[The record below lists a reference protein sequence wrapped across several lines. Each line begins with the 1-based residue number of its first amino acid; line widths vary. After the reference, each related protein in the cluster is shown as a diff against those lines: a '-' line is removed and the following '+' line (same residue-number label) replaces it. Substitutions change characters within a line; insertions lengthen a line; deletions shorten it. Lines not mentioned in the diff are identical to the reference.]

1 MTLPRAPRRIL
12 VICIRRLGDVLLSTA
27 LIRSLKQAWP
37 DANIDVLVNASAAV
51 TLQGNPDIAQLIV
64 QPEKPRAGDYWAMA
78 RRIFRRYDLAVC
90 TMYNDRPHL
99 YALLAS
105 SHRLNIVP
113 VGEHDPGRR
122 WKRMLSTV
130 AVPLDGTAHTVE
142 QYLRLADA
150 AGRARDARVVPPQP
164 ASTATLERLLG
175 GGWAAQP
182 YAVLHPTPMYAY
194 KAWTADGWVQ
204 LARHLIAQ
212 GLRVRLTGGPAEHEQ
227 AQVAALAAQLPAA
240 QVDNLAGQLKF
251 AELTPLITG
260 ARLFAGPDTSITHLA
275 AATGAPTIALFGPTD
290 PKTWGPWPQ
299 GFGGGGA
306 GPWKS
311 LSPLQHESNVW
322 IVQGIHPCVPCLK
335 EGCDNHLESR
345 ADCLLQLP
353 AARVIAV
360 ADAILAR

>member
-1 MTLPRAPRRIL
+1 MTLPRAPRRVL

-27 LIRSLKQAWP
+27 LIRSLKRAWP
-37 DANIDVLVNASAAV
+37 EARIEVLVNAGAAV
-51 TLQGNPDIAQLIV
+51 TLQGNPDIAELVI
-64 QPEKPRAGDYWAMA
+64 QPEKPRLGDYGALA
-78 RRIFRRYDLAVC
+78 RRIFRRYDLAVS

-105 SHRLNIVP
+105 SKRLNVVP
-113 VGEHDPGRR
+113 VGENDPGLG
-122 WKRMLSTV
+122 WKRWLSTV
-130 AVPLDGTAHTVE
+130 PVPLSGTVHTVE

-150 AGRARDARVVPPQP
+150 AGLPRDARVVPPQP

-175 GGWAAQP
+175 TDWAAQP

-194 KAWTADGWVQ
+194 KAWTAEGWLA
-204 LARHLIAQ
+204 LARHLVAR
-212 GLRVRLTGGPAEHEQ
+212 GLRVRLTGGPAEHER

-251 AELTPLITG
+251 AELSPLIGG
-260 ARLFAGPDTSITHLA
+260 AKLFAGPDTSITHLA
-275 AATGAPTIALFGPTD
+275 AATGAPTVALFGPTD
-290 PKTWGPWPQ
+290 PITWGPWPQ
-299 GFGGGGA
+299 GFAGQGA

-311 LSPLQHESNVW
+311 RSPLQHEGNVW

-335 EGCDNHLESR
+335 EGCDNHLDSR
-345 ADCLLQLP
+345 ADCLRELP